1 MMVGLVL
8 LMTLMRGVAFIELDI
23 NDTVGDNVYDNE
35 ESMLLIRVHLYKCE
49 WHGDNTE
56 AEVGDCQVGNKNIP
70 ENWMQSFLVGE
81 MNRQTETQILNF
93 LEVGFCQFPSSAKIR
108 MVLVVAFRKYIL
120 CMVNLASQL
129 IFVTNI

>member
-35 ESMLLIRVHLYKCE
+35 ESMLMIRVHLYKCE

-120 CMVNLASQL
+120 CSRFHKGL
-129 IFVTNI
+129 